1 MNRWHPAGVKRNTAG
16 NKMSSINPYIQAAMA
31 EARRSC
37 PDLSG
42 DLDGDDGSYSDLEDF
57 IVCKP
62 ERSYKSLF
70 AQHYKYSAHE

>member
-1 MNRWHPAGVKRNTAG
+1 
-16 NKMSSINPYIQAAMA
+16 MA